1 MNTASIFVKTDPRV
15 KEEAKKTAEE
25 LGFSLSSII
34 NAFLRQF
41 VKTKTINFS
50 ALSEEQPSDYLI
62 EALKK
67 SEEDIKRGRVSPDF
81 HDTKEAIEWLNKE

>member
-15 KEEAKKTAEE
+15 KEEARKTAEE

-50 ALSEEQPSDYLI
+50 ALSEEEPSDYLI
-62 EALKK
+62 ETIKK
-67 SEEDIKRGRVSPDF
+67 SEEDIKQGRVSPDF